1 MSDPQS
7 EPTTTTAEPD
17 APTGASTRRA
27 TLSELALGGAL
38 LVSETV
44 SERLPTVDAM
54 AAPPRTLETVLRPVA
69 EWDNE
74 ATPLATARRVAVGA
88 LSDARVGAG
97 RSRRFVRDAA
107 DTAAVMAERL
117 TRPVRHSAA
126 LRPLR
131 VRFYR
136 YEERGRLQMARWEA
150 IGRLEEERSRAVAE
164 ASLGGL
170 VQRSV
175 SDLTGSE
182 QVQVLIQ
189 QVVERQSTGLLEEM
203 VEELRERMVSLD
215 ILLDRRTRR
224 PAPAAP
230 PFRHAYLR
238 ARPPLAAVPH
248 ADMTLAGHYAG
259 FVSRTAAFLLDVV
272 LLMVALSLATTFAN
286 ALVGLFNLET
296 LIGRFMTADTFT
308 GTLTAAIAG
317 VVGALFVSV
326 YGVVAWSI
334 NGETVGDMLL
344 GLRVV
349 RADGRRLSL
358 GRAFMRLIGA
368 YISGLALFLGFL
380 WALFDGRRQGWH
392 DKLAGTVVV
401 YDWPAVPDEEFL
413 REAVGVRGVMPRQQP
428 PGVFGEER

>member
-1 MSDPQS
+1 MRDQQP
-7 EPTTTTAEPD
+7 EPTSTAAEPD
-17 APTGASTRRA
+17 ATTAAPRRP

-38 LVSETV
+38 LVGETV
-44 SERLPTVDAM
+44 STRLPAVDET
-54 AAPPRTLETVLRPVA
+54 AAPPRTLDAVLRPVA

-74 ATPLATARRVAVGA
+74 ATALVTARRVAVGA
-88 LSDARVGAG
+88 LSDARSGAG
-97 RSRRFVRDAA
+97 QGRRFLHDMT
-107 DTAAVMAERL
+107 DTLGQAFDRL
-117 TRPVRHSAA
+117 TRPIRRHSL
-126 LRPLR
+126 LRP
-131 VRFYR
+131 VRRQFHT
-136 YEERGRLQMARWEA
+136 YEERGRQQMARWES
-150 IGRLEEERSRAVAE
+150 IGRTEEERSRAVAE

-170 VQRSV
+170 VRSSV

-189 QVVERQSTGLLEEM
+189 QVVERQSAGMLEEI

-224 PAPAAP
+224 AATPAP
-230 PFRHAYLR
+230 PFRRGYLR

-259 FVSRTAAFLLDVV
+259 FVSRLAAFVVDIV
-272 LLMVALSLATTFAN
+272 LLMIALSLATTFVN

-296 LIGRFMTADTFT
+296 LIGRVITGDTVT
-308 GTLTAAIAG
+308 GALTAAIAG
-317 VVGALFVSV
+317 LAGTLFVSV

-334 NGETVGDMLL
+334 NGETLGDMLL

-349 RADGRRLSL
+349 RADGRRLSF
-358 GRAFMRLIGA
+358 GRALLRLLGA
-368 YISGLALFLGFL
+368 YVAGLALFVGFL

-413 REAVGVRGVMPRQQP
+413 REAVGVRGVMPWQQP
-428 PGVFGEER
+428 PDVLPEER